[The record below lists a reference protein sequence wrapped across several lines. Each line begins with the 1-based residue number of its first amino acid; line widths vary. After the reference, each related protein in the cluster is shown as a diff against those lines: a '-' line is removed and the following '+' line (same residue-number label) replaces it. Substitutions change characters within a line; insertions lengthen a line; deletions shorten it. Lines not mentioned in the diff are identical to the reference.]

1 MSQTHSLPAA
11 APLDTADV
19 DPTPAAA
26 AAAQPDAAASEPSND
41 QRAVTWIVKDGG
53 NRRMAF
59 DRSRLQRT
67 LDRIHAE
74 FPQLDVADYERKAFA
89 FVEKKESLSADEMVD
104 YLIREAESRVDIA
117 TPEWEYFAA
126 RLYLHRLYKRASKNR
141 FYDAGEKYGSY
152 VGLQESLADR
162 GVYSIDIL
170 KNYSKD
176 ELAEAGRMID
186 PERDKLFA
194 YNGLYLLATRYL
206 ATDNSRKVYELPQ
219 ERWLTI
225 ALYLMQDEKPR
236 ERRMQLVGEAYW
248 ALSNLYMTVA
258 TPTLANAGKIGGQLS
273 SCFIDT
279 VDDSLQGIY
288 DSNTDVA
295 RVSKHGGGVGA
306 YLGYVRSSGSAIRGV
321 KNSSGG
327 VVPWIKQLNNTAVS
341 VDQLGQRKGAIAV
354 YLDIWHRDIEAFLD
368 LRLNNGDQRLRA
380 HDVFTA
386 VCVPDIFM
394 EAVERR
400 GEWYLFDPHEV
411 KEVKGWYLQDFFDEK
426 RGEGSF
432 RARYEEVVAD
442 ERIGRKVVKAID
454 MLKRIMVSQ
463 LETGNP
469 FMFYRDEVNR
479 MNPNKHQGMVYSSNL
494 CTEIL
499 QNMSPTRVIQEMISG
514 DQIVTTKQAG
524 DFVVCNLS
532 SVNLGRA
539 VTAQPDLLSPDVL
552 ERLIRVQVR
561 MLDNV
566 IDLND
571 LPVPQ
576 ATITNQK
583 YRAIGLGT
591 FGWHHLLAQKGIEW
605 NSRQA
610 EDYCDAL
617 YERINYLTI
626 QASLALAKEKGAYKV
641 FKGSDW
647 QNGEYFSKRGYD
659 SAEWQEL
666 AAQVSIN
673 GVRNAWMIAVAPNM
687 STAQIA
693 GSTASID
700 PIYSAFYYEEKK
712 DFRRPVVAPG
722 LTVDTYPYYEKGAYR
737 VDQFASVR
745 QNARRQ
751 RHVDQS
757 ISFNFYVPSTIR
769 ASTLLD
775 LHMTAWKEGLKTTY
789 YVRSNDIDISE
800 CEWCSS

>member
-1 MSQTHSLPAA
+1 MKWGLQMT
-11 APLDTADV
+11 TY
-19 DPTPAAA
+19 
-26 AAAQPDAAASEPSND
+26 
-41 QRAVTWIVKDGG
+41 IVKDGG
-53 NRRMAF
+53 NRKLPF
-59 DRSRLQRT
+59 DKSRLDGY
-67 LDRIHAE
+67 LEKIHEE
-74 FPQLDVADYERKAFA
+74 FPKLDLEDYKRKVFN
-89 FVEKKESLSADEMVD
+89 FVEKKEDYAADELVD
-104 YLIREAESRVDIA
+104 YLIREAEARTDIHI
-117 TPEWEYFAA
+117 PEWEHFAA
-126 RLYLHRLYKRASKNR
+126 RLYLNKLYKKASKNR
-141 FYDAGEKYGSY
+141 FYNDDDKYGSY
-152 VGLQESLADR
+152 VGLQESLGER
-162 GVYSIDIL
+162 GIYSGNIL
-170 KNYSKD
+170 KNYSKED
-176 ELAEAGRMID
+176 LIAAGKLID
-186 PERDKLFA
+186 PEKDKLFT

-206 ATDNSRKVYELPQ
+206 ATDSERNVYELPQ

-225 ALYLMQDEKPR
+225 ALYLMQNEPKEK
-236 ERRMQLVGEAYW
+236 RMKLVEEAYW

-258 TPTLANAGKIGGQLS
+258 TPTLANAGKVGGQLS

-306 YLGYVRSSGSAIRGV
+306 YLGYVRSTGAAIRGV
-321 KNSSGG
+321 KGASGG
-327 VVPWIKQLNNTAVS
+327 VIPWIKQLNNTAVS

-354 YLDIWHRDIEAFLD
+354 YLDVFHKDIESFLD

-386 VCVPDIFM
+386 VCIPDIFM

-411 KEVKGWYLQDFFDEK
+411 KAKKGWYLQDFYDESK
-426 RGEGSF
+426 GEGTF
-432 RARYEEVVAD
+432 REKYEELVAD
-442 ERIGRKVVKAID
+442 ETISKKIVKAID
-454 MLKRIMVSQ
+454 IMKRIMMIQ

-479 MNPNKHQGMVYSSNL
+479 MNPNKHEGMVYSSNL
-494 CTEIL
+494 CTEIM
-499 QNMSPTRVIQEMISG
+499 QNMSPTKMIQEIISG
-514 DQIVTTKQAG
+514 DQIVITKQAG

-539 VTAQPDLLSPDVL
+539 VVAEEGTL
-552 ERLIRVQVR
+552 ERLIEVEVR

-566 IDLND
+566 IDLNE

-583 YRAIGLGT
+583 YRSIGLGT
-591 FGWHHLLAQKGIEW
+591 FGWHHLLALKNIAWDSEE
-605 NSRQA
+605 A
-610 EDYCDAL
+610 EKYADEL
-617 YERINYLTI
+617 YEQINYLAI
-626 QASLALAKEKGAYKV
+626 RASNKLAQEKGAYKV

-647 QNGEYFSKRGYD
+647 NTGEYFARRNYNSP
-659 SAEWQEL
+659 EWQEL
-666 AAQVSIN
+666 AKEVAEK
-673 GVRNAWMIAVAPNM
+673 GLRNAYLVAVAPNM

-712 DFRRPVVAPG
+712 DYRRPVIAPD
-722 LTVDTYPYYEKGAYR
+722 LNLSTYPYYEKGAYK

-745 QNARRQ
+745 QNGRRQ

-757 ISFNFYVPSTIR
+757 LSFNFYVPSGIK
-769 ASTLLD
+769 ASKLLE
-775 LHMTAWKEGLKTTY
+775 LHMTAWNEGLKTTY
-789 YVRSNDIDISE
+789 YVRSNDIDVEE

>member
-1 MSQTHSLPAA
+1 MKWGLQMT
-11 APLDTADV
+11 TY
-19 DPTPAAA
+19 
-26 AAAQPDAAASEPSND
+26 
-41 QRAVTWIVKDGG
+41 IVKDGG
-53 NRRMAF
+53 NRKLPF
-59 DRSRLQRT
+59 DKSRLDGY
-67 LDRIHAE
+67 LEKIHEE
-74 FPQLDVADYERKAFA
+74 FPKLDLEDYKRKVFN
-89 FVEKKESLSADEMVD
+89 FVEKKEDYAADELVD
-104 YLIREAESRVDIA
+104 YLIREAEARTDIHI
-117 TPEWEYFAA
+117 PEWEHFAA
-126 RLYLHRLYKRASKNR
+126 RLYLNKLYKKASKNR
-141 FYDAGEKYGSY
+141 FYNDDDKYGSY
-152 VGLQESLADR
+152 VGLQESLGER
-162 GVYSIDIL
+162 GIYSGNIL
-170 KNYSKD
+170 KNYSKED
-176 ELAEAGRMID
+176 LIAAGKLID
-186 PERDKLFA
+186 PEKDKLFT

-206 ATDNSRKVYELPQ
+206 ATDSERNVYELPQ

-225 ALYLMQDEKPR
+225 ALYLMQNEPKEK
-236 ERRMQLVGEAYW
+236 RMKLVEEAYW

-258 TPTLANAGKIGGQLS
+258 TPTLANAGKVGGKLS

-306 YLGYVRSSGSAIRGV
+306 YLGYVRSTGAAIRGV
-321 KNSSGG
+321 KGASGG
-327 VVPWIKQLNNTAVS
+327 VIPWIKQLNNTAVS

-354 YLDIWHRDIEAFLD
+354 YLDVFHKDIESFLD

-386 VCVPDIFM
+386 VCIPDIFM

-411 KEVKGWYLQDFFDEK
+411 KAKKGWYLQDFYDESK
-426 RGEGSF
+426 GEGTF
-432 RARYEEVVAD
+432 REKYEELVAD
-442 ERIGRKVVKAID
+442 ETISKKIVKAID
-454 MLKRIMVSQ
+454 IMKRIMMSQ

-479 MNPNKHQGMVYSSNL
+479 MNPNKHEGMVYSSNL
-494 CTEIL
+494 CTEIM
-499 QNMSPTRVIQEMISG
+499 QNMSPTKMIQEIISG
-514 DQIVTTKQAG
+514 DQIVITKQAG

-539 VTAQPDLLSPDVL
+539 VVAEEGTL
-552 ERLIRVQVR
+552 ERLIEVEVR

-566 IDLND
+566 IDLNE

-583 YRAIGLGT
+583 YRSIGLGT
-591 FGWHHLLAQKGIEW
+591 FGWHHLLALKNIAWDSEE
-605 NSRQA
+605 A
-610 EDYCDAL
+610 EKYADEL
-617 YERINYLTI
+617 YEQTNYLAI
-626 QASLALAKEKGAYKV
+626 RASNKLAQEKGAYKV

-647 QNGEYFSKRGYD
+647 NTGEYFARRNYNSP
-659 SAEWQEL
+659 EWQEL
-666 AAQVSIN
+666 AKEVAEK
-673 GVRNAWMIAVAPNM
+673 GLRNAYLVAVAPNM

-712 DFRRPVVAPG
+712 DYRRPVIAPD
-722 LTVDTYPYYEKGAYR
+722 LNLSTYPYYEKGAYK

-745 QNARRQ
+745 QNGRRQ

-757 ISFNFYVPSTIR
+757 LSFNFYVPSGIK
-769 ASTLLD
+769 ASKLLE
-775 LHMTAWKEGLKTTY
+775 LHMTAWNEGLKTTY
-789 YVRSNDIDISE
+789 YVRSNDIDVEE

>member
-1 MSQTHSLPAA
+1 MKWGLQMT
-11 APLDTADV
+11 TY
-19 DPTPAAA
+19 
-26 AAAQPDAAASEPSND
+26 
-41 QRAVTWIVKDGG
+41 IVKDGG
-53 NRRMAF
+53 NRKLPF
-59 DRSRLQRT
+59 DKSRLDGY
-67 LDRIHAE
+67 LEKIHEE
-74 FPQLDVADYERKAFA
+74 FPKLDLEDYKRKVFN
-89 FVEKKESLSADEMVD
+89 FVEKKEDYAADELVD
-104 YLIREAESRVDIA
+104 YLIREAEARTDIHI
-117 TPEWEYFAA
+117 PEWEHFAA
-126 RLYLHRLYKRASKNR
+126 RLYLNKLYKKASKNR
-141 FYDAGEKYGSY
+141 FYNDDDKYGSY
-152 VGLQESLADR
+152 VGLQESLGER
-162 GVYSIDIL
+162 GIYSGNIL
-170 KNYSKD
+170 KNYSKED
-176 ELAEAGRMID
+176 LIAAGKLID
-186 PERDKLFA
+186 PEKDKLFT

-206 ATDNSRKVYELPQ
+206 ATDSERNVYELPQ

-225 ALYLMQDEKPR
+225 ALYLMQNEPKEK
-236 ERRMQLVGEAYW
+236 RMKLVEEAYW

-258 TPTLANAGKIGGQLS
+258 TPTLANAGKVGGQLS

-306 YLGYVRSSGSAIRGV
+306 YLGYVRSTGAAIRGV
-321 KNSSGG
+321 KGASGG
-327 VVPWIKQLNNTAVS
+327 VIPWIKQLNNTAVS

-354 YLDIWHRDIEAFLD
+354 YLDVFHKDIESFLD

-386 VCVPDIFM
+386 VCIPDIFM

-411 KEVKGWYLQDFFDEK
+411 KAKKGWYLQDFYDESK
-426 RGEGSF
+426 GEGTF
-432 RARYEEVVAD
+432 REKYEELVAD
-442 ERIGRKVVKAID
+442 ETISKKIVKAID
-454 MLKRIMVSQ
+454 IMKRIMMSQ

-479 MNPNKHQGMVYSSNL
+479 MNPNKHEGMVYSSNL
-494 CTEIL
+494 CTEIM
-499 QNMSPTRVIQEMISG
+499 QNMSPTKMIQEIISG
-514 DQIVTTKQAG
+514 DQIVITKQAG

-539 VTAQPDLLSPDVL
+539 VVAEEGTL
-552 ERLIRVQVR
+552 ERLIEVEVR

-566 IDLND
+566 IDLNE

-583 YRAIGLGT
+583 YRSIGLGT
-591 FGWHHLLAQKGIEW
+591 FGWHHLLALKNIAWDSEE
-605 NSRQA
+605 A
-610 EDYCDAL
+610 EKYADEL
-617 YERINYLTI
+617 YEQINYLAI
-626 QASLALAKEKGAYKV
+626 RASNKLAQEKGAYKV

-647 QNGEYFSKRGYD
+647 NTGEYFARRNYNSP
-659 SAEWQEL
+659 EWQEL
-666 AAQVSIN
+666 AKEVAEK
-673 GVRNAWMIAVAPNM
+673 GLRNAYLVAVAPNM

-700 PIYSAFYYEEKK
+700 PSYSAFYYEEKK
-712 DFRRPVVAPG
+712 DYRRPVIAPD
-722 LTVDTYPYYEKGAYR
+722 LNLSTYPYYEKGAYK

-745 QNARRQ
+745 QNGRRQ

-757 ISFNFYVPSTIR
+757 LSFNFYVPSGIK
-769 ASTLLD
+769 ASKLLE
-775 LHMTAWKEGLKTTY
+775 LHMTAWNEGLKTTY
-789 YVRSNDIDISE
+789 YVRSNDIDVEE

>member
-1 MSQTHSLPAA
+1 MKWGLQMT
-11 APLDTADV
+11 TY
-19 DPTPAAA
+19 
-26 AAAQPDAAASEPSND
+26 
-41 QRAVTWIVKDGG
+41 IVKDGG
-53 NRRMAF
+53 NRKLPF
-59 DRSRLQRT
+59 DKSRLDGY
-67 LDRIHAE
+67 LEKIHEE
-74 FPQLDVADYERKAFA
+74 FPKLDLEDYKRKVFN
-89 FVEKKESLSADEMVD
+89 FVEKKEDYAADELVD
-104 YLIREAESRVDIA
+104 YLIREAEARTDIHI
-117 TPEWEYFAA
+117 PEWEHFAA
-126 RLYLHRLYKRASKNR
+126 RLYLNKLYKKASKNR
-141 FYDAGEKYGSY
+141 FYNDDDKYGSY
-152 VGLQESLADR
+152 VGLQESLGER
-162 GVYSIDIL
+162 GIYSGNIL
-170 KNYSKD
+170 KNYSKED
-176 ELAEAGRMID
+176 LIAAGKLID
-186 PERDKLFA
+186 PEKDKLFT

-206 ATDNSRKVYELPQ
+206 ATDSERNVYELPQ

-225 ALYLMQDEKPR
+225 ALYLMQNEPKEK
-236 ERRMQLVGEAYW
+236 RMKLVEEAYW

-258 TPTLANAGKIGGQLS
+258 TPTLANAGKVGGQLS

-306 YLGYVRSSGSAIRGV
+306 YLGYVRSTGAAIRGV
-321 KNSSGG
+321 KGASGG
-327 VVPWIKQLNNTAVS
+327 VIPWIKQLNNTAVS

-354 YLDIWHRDIEAFLD
+354 YLDVFHKDIESFLD
-368 LRLNNGDQRLRA
+368 LRLNNGDQRIRA

-386 VCVPDIFM
+386 VCIPDIFM

-411 KEVKGWYLQDFFDEK
+411 KAKKGWYLQDFYDESK
-426 RGEGSF
+426 GEGTF
-432 RARYEEVVAD
+432 REKYEELVAD
-442 ERIGRKVVKAID
+442 ETISKKIVKAID
-454 MLKRIMVSQ
+454 IMKRIMMSQ

-479 MNPNKHQGMVYSSNL
+479 MNPNKHEGMVYSSNL
-494 CTEIL
+494 CTEIM
-499 QNMSPTRVIQEMISG
+499 QNMSPTKMIQEIISG
-514 DQIVTTKQAG
+514 DQIVITKQAG

-539 VTAQPDLLSPDVL
+539 VVAEEGTL
-552 ERLIRVQVR
+552 ERLIEVEVR

-566 IDLND
+566 IDLNE

-583 YRAIGLGT
+583 YRSIGLGT
-591 FGWHHLLAQKGIEW
+591 FGWHHLLALKNIAWDSEE
-605 NSRQA
+605 A
-610 EDYCDAL
+610 EKYADEL
-617 YERINYLTI
+617 YEQINYLAI
-626 QASLALAKEKGAYKV
+626 RASNKLAQEKGAYKV

-647 QNGEYFSKRGYD
+647 NTGEYFARRNYNSP
-659 SAEWQEL
+659 EWQEL
-666 AAQVSIN
+666 AKEVAEK
-673 GVRNAWMIAVAPNM
+673 GLRNAYLVAVAPNM

-712 DFRRPVVAPG
+712 DYRRPVIAPD
-722 LTVDTYPYYEKGAYR
+722 LNLSTYPYYEKGAYK

-745 QNARRQ
+745 QNGRRQ

-757 ISFNFYVPSTIR
+757 LSFNFYVPSGIK
-769 ASTLLD
+769 ASKLLE
-775 LHMTAWKEGLKTTY
+775 LHMTAWNEGLKTTY
-789 YVRSNDIDISE
+789 YVRSNDIDVEE

>member
-1 MSQTHSLPAA
+1 
-11 APLDTADV
+11 V
-19 DPTPAAA
+19 F
-26 AAAQPDAAASEPSND
+26 N
-41 QRAVTWIVKDGG
+41 
-53 NRRMAF
+53 
-59 DRSRLQRT
+59 
-67 LDRIHAE
+67 
-74 FPQLDVADYERKAFA
+74 
-89 FVEKKESLSADEMVD
+89 FVEKKEDYAADELVD
-104 YLIREAESRVDIA
+104 YLIREAEARTDIHI
-117 TPEWEYFAA
+117 PEWEHFAA
-126 RLYLHRLYKRASKNR
+126 RLYLNKLYKKASKNR
-141 FYDAGEKYGSY
+141 FYNDDDKYGSY
-152 VGLQESLADR
+152 VGLQESLGER
-162 GVYSIDIL
+162 GIYSGNIL
-170 KNYSKD
+170 KNYSKED
-176 ELAEAGRMID
+176 LIAAGKLID
-186 PERDKLFA
+186 PEKDKLFT

-206 ATDNSRKVYELPQ
+206 ATDSERNVYELPQ

-225 ALYLMQDEKPR
+225 ALYLMQNEPKEK
-236 ERRMQLVGEAYW
+236 RMKLVEEAYW

-258 TPTLANAGKIGGQLS
+258 TPTLANAGKVGGQLS

-306 YLGYVRSSGSAIRGV
+306 YLGYVRSTGAAIRGV
-321 KNSSGG
+321 KGASGG
-327 VVPWIKQLNNTAVS
+327 VIPWIKQLNNTAVS

-354 YLDIWHRDIEAFLD
+354 YLDVFHKDIESFLD

-386 VCVPDIFM
+386 VCIPDIFM

-411 KEVKGWYLQDFFDEK
+411 KAKKGWYLQDFYDESK
-426 RGEGSF
+426 GEGTF
-432 RARYEEVVAD
+432 REKYEELVAD
-442 ERIGRKVVKAID
+442 ETISKKIVKAID
-454 MLKRIMVSQ
+454 IMKRIMMSQ

-479 MNPNKHQGMVYSSNL
+479 MNPNKHEGMVYSSNL
-494 CTEIL
+494 CTEIM
-499 QNMSPTRVIQEMISG
+499 QNMSPTKMIQEIISG
-514 DQIVTTKQAG
+514 DQIVITKQAG

-539 VTAQPDLLSPDVL
+539 VVAEEGTL
-552 ERLIRVQVR
+552 ERLIEVEVR

-566 IDLND
+566 IDLNE

-583 YRAIGLGT
+583 YRSIGLGT
-591 FGWHHLLAQKGIEW
+591 FGWHHLLALKNIAWDSEE
-605 NSRQA
+605 A
-610 EDYCDAL
+610 EKYADEL
-617 YERINYLTI
+617 YEQINYLAI
-626 QASLALAKEKGAYKV
+626 RASNKLAQEKGAYKV

-647 QNGEYFSKRGYD
+647 NTGEYFARRNYNSP
-659 SAEWQEL
+659 EWQEL
-666 AAQVSIN
+666 AKEVAEK
-673 GVRNAWMIAVAPNM
+673 GLRNAYLVAVAPNM

-712 DFRRPVVAPG
+712 DYRRPVIAPD
-722 LTVDTYPYYEKGAYR
+722 LNLSTYPYYEKGAYK

-745 QNARRQ
+745 QNGRRQ

-757 ISFNFYVPSTIR
+757 LSFNFYVPSGIK
-769 ASTLLD
+769 ASKLLE
-775 LHMTAWKEGLKTTY
+775 LHMTAWNEGLKTTY
-789 YVRSNDIDISE
+789 YVRSNDIDVEE

>member
-1 MSQTHSLPAA
+1 MKWGLQMT
-11 APLDTADV
+11 TY
-19 DPTPAAA
+19 
-26 AAAQPDAAASEPSND
+26 
-41 QRAVTWIVKDGG
+41 IVKDGG
-53 NRRMAF
+53 NRKLPF
-59 DRSRLQRT
+59 DKSRLDGY
-67 LDRIHAE
+67 LEKIHEE
-74 FPQLDVADYERKAFA
+74 FPKLDLEDYKRKVFN
-89 FVEKKESLSADEMVD
+89 FVEKKEDYEADELVD
-104 YLIREAESRVDIA
+104 YLIREAEARTDIHI
-117 TPEWEYFAA
+117 PEWEHFAA
-126 RLYLHRLYKRASKNR
+126 RLYLNKLYKKASKNR
-141 FYDAGEKYGSY
+141 FYNDDDKYGSY
-152 VGLQESLADR
+152 VGLQESLGER
-162 GVYSIDIL
+162 GIYSGNIL
-170 KNYSKD
+170 KNYSKED
-176 ELAEAGRMID
+176 LIAAGKLID
-186 PERDKLFA
+186 PEKDKLFT

-206 ATDNSRKVYELPQ
+206 ATDSERNVYELPQ

-225 ALYLMQDEKPR
+225 ALYLMQNEPKEK
-236 ERRMQLVGEAYW
+236 RMKLVEEAYW

-258 TPTLANAGKIGGQLS
+258 TPTLANAGKVGGQLS

-306 YLGYVRSSGSAIRGV
+306 YLGYVRSTGAAIRGV
-321 KNSSGG
+321 KGASGG
-327 VVPWIKQLNNTAVS
+327 VIPWIKQLNNTAVS

-354 YLDIWHRDIEAFLD
+354 YLDVFHKDIESFLD

-386 VCVPDIFM
+386 VCIPDIFM

-411 KEVKGWYLQDFFDEK
+411 KAKKGWYLQDFYDESK
-426 RGEGSF
+426 GEGTF
-432 RARYEEVVAD
+432 REKYEELVAD
-442 ERIGRKVVKAID
+442 ETISKKIVKAID
-454 MLKRIMVSQ
+454 IMKRIMMSQ

-479 MNPNKHQGMVYSSNL
+479 MNPNKHEGMVYSSNL
-494 CTEIL
+494 CTEIM
-499 QNMSPTRVIQEMISG
+499 QNMSPTKMIQEIISG
-514 DQIVTTKQAG
+514 DQIVITKQAG

-539 VTAQPDLLSPDVL
+539 VVAEEGTL
-552 ERLIRVQVR
+552 ERLIEVEVR

-566 IDLND
+566 IDLNE

-583 YRAIGLGT
+583 YRSIGLGT
-591 FGWHHLLAQKGIEW
+591 FGWHHLLALKNIAWDSEE
-605 NSRQA
+605 A
-610 EDYCDAL
+610 EKYADEL
-617 YERINYLTI
+617 YEQINYLAI
-626 QASLALAKEKGAYKV
+626 RASNKLAQEKGAYKV

-647 QNGEYFSKRGYD
+647 NTGEYFARRNYNSP
-659 SAEWQEL
+659 EWQEL
-666 AAQVSIN
+666 AKEVAEK
-673 GVRNAWMIAVAPNM
+673 GLRNAYLVAVAPNM

-712 DFRRPVVAPG
+712 DYRRPVIAPD
-722 LTVDTYPYYEKGAYR
+722 LNLSTYPYYEKGAYK

-745 QNARRQ
+745 QNGRRQ

-757 ISFNFYVPSTIR
+757 LSFNFYVPSGIK
-769 ASTLLD
+769 ASKLLE
-775 LHMTAWKEGLKTTY
+775 LHMTAWNEGLKTTY
-789 YVRSNDIDISE
+789 YVRSNDIDVEE

>member
-1 MSQTHSLPAA
+1 MKWGLQMT
-11 APLDTADV
+11 TY
-19 DPTPAAA
+19 
-26 AAAQPDAAASEPSND
+26 
-41 QRAVTWIVKDGG
+41 IVKDGG
-53 NRRMAF
+53 NRKLPF
-59 DRSRLQRT
+59 DKSRLDGY
-67 LDRIHAE
+67 LEKIHEE
-74 FPQLDVADYERKAFA
+74 FPKLDLEDYKRKVFN
-89 FVEKKESLSADEMVD
+89 FVEKKDDYPADELVD
-104 YLIREAESRVDIA
+104 YLIREAEARTDIHIA
-117 TPEWEYFAA
+117 EWEHFAA
-126 RLYLHRLYKRASKNR
+126 RLYLNKLYKKASKNR
-141 FYDAGEKYGSY
+141 FYNDDDKYGSY
-152 VGLQESLADR
+152 VGLQESLGER
-162 GVYSIDIL
+162 GIYSGNIL
-170 KNYSKD
+170 KNYSKED
-176 ELAEAGRMID
+176 LIVAGKLID
-186 PERDKLFA
+186 PEKDKLFT

-206 ATDNSRKVYELPQ
+206 ATDSERNVYELPQ

-225 ALYLMQDEKPR
+225 ALYLMQNEPKEK
-236 ERRMQLVGEAYW
+236 RMKLVEEAYW

-258 TPTLANAGKIGGQLS
+258 TPTLANAGKVGGQLS

-306 YLGYVRSSGSAIRGV
+306 YLGYVRSTGAAIRGV
-321 KNSSGG
+321 KGASGG
-327 VVPWIKQLNNTAVS
+327 VIPWIKQLNNTAVS

-354 YLDIWHRDIEAFLD
+354 YLDVFHKDIESFLD

-386 VCVPDIFM
+386 VCIPDIFM

-411 KEVKGWYLQDFFDEK
+411 KAKKGWYLQDFYDESK
-426 RGEGSF
+426 GIGTF
-432 RARYEEVVAD
+432 REKYEELVAD
-442 ERIGRKVVKAID
+442 ETISKKIVKAID
-454 MLKRIMVSQ
+454 IMKRIMMSQ

-479 MNPNKHQGMVYSSNL
+479 MNPNKHEGMVYSSNL
-494 CTEIL
+494 CTEIM
-499 QNMSPTRVIQEMISG
+499 QNMSPTKMIQEIISG
-514 DQIVTTKQAG
+514 DQIVITKQAG

-539 VTAQPDLLSPDVL
+539 VLAEEEGTL
-552 ERLIRVQVR
+552 ERLIEVEVR

-566 IDLND
+566 IDLNE

-583 YRAIGLGT
+583 YRSIGLGT
-591 FGWHHLLAQKGIEW
+591 FGWHHLLALKNIAWDSEE
-605 NSRQA
+605 A
-610 EDYCDAL
+610 EKYADEL
-617 YERINYLTI
+617 YEQINYLAI
-626 QASLALAKEKGAYKV
+626 RASNKLAQEKGAYKV

-647 QNGEYFSKRGYD
+647 NTGEYFARRNYNSP
-659 SAEWQEL
+659 EWQEL
-666 AAQVSIN
+666 AKEVAEK
-673 GVRNAWMIAVAPNM
+673 GLRNAYLVAVAPNM

-712 DFRRPVVAPG
+712 DYRRPVIAPD
-722 LTVDTYPYYEKGAYR
+722 LNLSTYPYYEKGAYK

-745 QNARRQ
+745 QNGRRQ

-757 ISFNFYVPSTIR
+757 LSFNFYVPSGIK
-769 ASTLLD
+769 ASKLLE
-775 LHMTAWKEGLKTTY
+775 LHMTAWNEGLKTTY
-789 YVRSNDIDISE
+789 YVRSNDIDVEE

>member
-1 MSQTHSLPAA
+1 MKWGLQMT
-11 APLDTADV
+11 TY
-19 DPTPAAA
+19 
-26 AAAQPDAAASEPSND
+26 
-41 QRAVTWIVKDGG
+41 IVKDGG
-53 NRRMAF
+53 NRKLPF
-59 DRSRLQRT
+59 DKSRLDGY
-67 LDRIHAE
+67 LEKIHEE
-74 FPQLDVADYERKAFA
+74 FPKLDLEDYKRKVFN
-89 FVEKKESLSADEMVD
+89 FVEKKEDYAADELVD
-104 YLIREAESRVDIA
+104 YLIREAEARTDIHI
-117 TPEWEYFAA
+117 PEWEHFAA
-126 RLYLHRLYKRASKNR
+126 RLYLNKLYKKASKNR
-141 FYDAGEKYGSY
+141 FYNDDDKYGSY
-152 VGLQESLADR
+152 VGLQESLGER
-162 GVYSIDIL
+162 GIYSGNIL
-170 KNYSKD
+170 KNYSKED
-176 ELAEAGRMID
+176 LIAAGKLID
-186 PERDKLFA
+186 PEKDKLFT

-206 ATDNSRKVYELPQ
+206 ATDSERNVYELPQ

-225 ALYLMQDEKPR
+225 ALYLMQNEPKEK
-236 ERRMQLVGEAYW
+236 RMKLVEEAYW

-258 TPTLANAGKIGGQLS
+258 TPTLANAGKVGGQLS

-306 YLGYVRSSGSAIRGV
+306 YLGYVRSTGAAIRGV
-321 KNSSGG
+321 KGASGG
-327 VVPWIKQLNNTAVS
+327 VIPWIKQLNNTAVS

-354 YLDIWHRDIEAFLD
+354 YLDVFHKDIESFLD

-386 VCVPDIFM
+386 VCIPDIFM

-411 KEVKGWYLQDFFDEK
+411 KAKKGWYLQDFYDESK
-426 RGEGSF
+426 GEGTF
-432 RARYEEVVAD
+432 REKYEELVAD
-442 ERIGRKVVKAID
+442 ETISKKIVKAID
-454 MLKRIMVSQ
+454 IMKRIMMSQ

-479 MNPNKHQGMVYSSNL
+479 MNPNKHEGMVYSSNL
-494 CTEIL
+494 CTEIM
-499 QNMSPTRVIQEMISG
+499 QNMSPTKMIQEIISG
-514 DQIVTTKQAG
+514 DQIVITKQAG

-539 VTAQPDLLSPDVL
+539 VVAEEGTL
-552 ERLIRVQVR
+552 ERLIEVEVR

-566 IDLND
+566 IDLNE

-583 YRAIGLGT
+583 YRSIGLGT
-591 FGWHHLLAQKGIEW
+591 FGWHHLLALKNIVWDSEE
-605 NSRQA
+605 A
-610 EDYCDAL
+610 EKYADEL
-617 YERINYLTI
+617 YEQINYLAI
-626 QASLALAKEKGAYKV
+626 RASNKLAQEKGAYKV

-647 QNGEYFSKRGYD
+647 NTGEYFARRNYNSP
-659 SAEWQEL
+659 EWQEL
-666 AAQVSIN
+666 AKEVAEK
-673 GVRNAWMIAVAPNM
+673 GLRNAYLVAVAPNM

-712 DFRRPVVAPG
+712 DYRRPVIAPD
-722 LTVDTYPYYEKGAYR
+722 LNLSTYPYYEKGAYK

-745 QNARRQ
+745 QNGRRQ

-757 ISFNFYVPSTIR
+757 LSFNFYVPSGIK
-769 ASTLLD
+769 ASKLLE
-775 LHMTAWKEGLKTTY
+775 LHMTAWNEGLKTTY
-789 YVRSNDIDISE
+789 YVRSNDIDVEE

>member
-1 MSQTHSLPAA
+1 MKWGLQMT
-11 APLDTADV
+11 TY
-19 DPTPAAA
+19 
-26 AAAQPDAAASEPSND
+26 
-41 QRAVTWIVKDGG
+41 IVKDGG
-53 NRRMAF
+53 NRKLPF
-59 DRSRLQRT
+59 DKSRLDGY
-67 LDRIHAE
+67 LEKIHEE
-74 FPQLDVADYERKAFA
+74 FPKLDLEDYKRKVFN
-89 FVEKKESLSADEMVD
+89 FVEKKEDYAADELVD
-104 YLIREAESRVDIA
+104 YLIREAEARTDIHI
-117 TPEWEYFAA
+117 PEWEHFAA
-126 RLYLHRLYKRASKNR
+126 RLYLNKLYKKASKNR
-141 FYDAGEKYGSY
+141 FYNDDDKYGSY
-152 VGLQESLADR
+152 VGLQESLGER
-162 GVYSIDIL
+162 GIYSGNIL
-170 KNYSKD
+170 KNYSKED
-176 ELAEAGRMID
+176 LIAAGKLID
-186 PERDKLFA
+186 PEKDKLFT

-206 ATDNSRKVYELPQ
+206 ATDSERNVYELPQ

-225 ALYLMQDEKPR
+225 ALYLMQNEPKEK
-236 ERRMQLVGEAYW
+236 RMKLVEEAYW

-258 TPTLANAGKIGGQLS
+258 TPTLANAGKVGGQLS

-306 YLGYVRSSGSAIRGV
+306 YLGYVRSTGAAIRGV
-321 KNSSGG
+321 KGASGG
-327 VVPWIKQLNNTAVS
+327 VIPWIKQLNNTAVS

-354 YLDIWHRDIEAFLD
+354 YLDVFHKDIESFLD

-386 VCVPDIFM
+386 VCIPDIFM

-411 KEVKGWYLQDFFDEK
+411 KAKKGWYLQDFYDESK
-426 RGEGSF
+426 GEGTF
-432 RARYEEVVAD
+432 REKYEELVAD
-442 ERIGRKVVKAID
+442 ETISKKIVKAID
-454 MLKRIMVSQ
+454 IMKRIMMSQ

-479 MNPNKHQGMVYSSNL
+479 MNPNKHEGMVYSSNL
-494 CTEIL
+494 CTEIM
-499 QNMSPTRVIQEMISG
+499 QNMSPTKMIQEIISG
-514 DQIVTTKQAG
+514 DQIVITKQAG

-539 VTAQPDLLSPDVL
+539 VVAEEGTL
-552 ERLIRVQVR
+552 ERLIEVEVR

-566 IDLND
+566 IDLNE

-583 YRAIGLGT
+583 YRSIGLGT
-591 FGWHHLLAQKGIEW
+591 FGWHHLLALENIAWDSEE
-605 NSRQA
+605 A
-610 EDYCDAL
+610 EKYADEL
-617 YERINYLTI
+617 YEQINYLAI
-626 QASLALAKEKGAYKV
+626 RASNKLAQEKGAYKV

-647 QNGEYFSKRGYD
+647 NTGEYFARRNYNSP
-659 SAEWQEL
+659 EWQEL
-666 AAQVSIN
+666 AKEVAEK
-673 GVRNAWMIAVAPNM
+673 GLRNAYLVAVAPNM

-712 DFRRPVVAPG
+712 DYRRPVIAPD
-722 LTVDTYPYYEKGAYR
+722 LNLSTYPYYEKGAYK

-745 QNARRQ
+745 QNGRRQ

-757 ISFNFYVPSTIR
+757 LSFNFYVPSGIK
-769 ASTLLD
+769 ASKLLE
-775 LHMTAWKEGLKTTY
+775 LHMTAWNEGLKTTY
-789 YVRSNDIDISE
+789 YVRSNDIDVEE

>member
-1 MSQTHSLPAA
+1 MNIDDTVASTLTP
-11 APLDTADV
+11 PTDTAF
-19 DPTPAAA
+19 
-26 AAAQPDAAASEPSND
+26 DAATDNE
-41 QRAVTWIVKDGG
+41 TLWITKEGG
-53 NRRMAF
+53 NRRMPF
-59 DRSRLQRT
+59 DQGRLERT
-67 LDRIHAE
+67 VHSVHAE
-74 FPQLDVADYERKAFA
+74 FPQLDVGDYLRSVLGQIARRQQ
-89 FVEKKESLSADEMVD
+89 LSADEMVD
-104 YLIREAESRVDIA
+104 LLIREAESRIDLTA
-117 TPEWEYFAA
+117 PDWEHFAA
-126 RLYLHRLYKRASKNR
+126 RLYLRRLYKRASKNR
-141 FYDAGEKYGSY
+141 FYDATLKYGSY

-162 GVYSIDIL
+162 NVYSIDIL
-170 KNYSKD
+170 KAYSKD
-176 ELAEAGRMID
+176 ELEEAGQMIE
-186 PERDKLFA
+186 PERDTLFA

-206 ATDNSRKVYELPQ
+206 ATDHSRAVYELPQ

-225 ALYLMQDEKPR
+225 ALYLMQHEHEHGER
-236 ERRMQLVGEAYW
+236 SRRRRMLLVREAYW

-258 TPTLANAGKIGGQLS
+258 TPTLANAGKVGGQLS

-306 YLGYVRSSGSAIRGV
+306 YLGYVRSAGSSIRGV
-321 KNSSGG
+321 ANSSGG

-354 YLDIWHRDIEAFLD
+354 YLDVWHRDIEAFLD

-380 HDVFTA
+380 HDVFTS
-386 VCVPDIFM
+386 VCLPDLFM

-400 GEWYLFDPHEV
+400 GDWYLFDPYEV
-411 KEVKGWYLQDFFDEK
+411 KRIKGWYLQDFHDEQ
-426 RGEGSF
+426 RGQGSF
-432 RARYEEVVAD
+432 REKYEEVVAD
-442 ERIGRKVVKAID
+442 ERISRRTIKAID
-454 MLKRIMVSQ
+454 LFKRIMVSQ

-479 MNPNKHQGMVYSSNL
+479 MNPNKHAGSIYSSNL

-499 QNMSPTRVIQEMISG
+499 QNMSPTRMIQEMISG

-532 SVNLGRA
+532 SINLGRA
-539 VTAQPDLLSPDVL
+539 VTAAPDLLTTDVL
-552 ERLIRVQVR
+552 ERLVPIQVR

-566 IDLND
+566 IDLNQ

-576 ATITNQK
+576 ATITNRK

-591 FGWHHLLAQKGIEW
+591 FGWHHLLALQQIEW
-605 NSRQA
+605 NSTQA
-610 EDYCDAL
+610 EDYADSL

-626 QASLALAKEKGAYKV
+626 QASMTLAKEKGRYSAFV
-641 FKGSDW
+641 GSDW
-647 QNGEYFSKRGYD
+647 QNGEYFRARGYD
-659 SAEWQEL
+659 SPAWREL
-666 AAQVSIN
+666 AAQVGVN
-673 GVRNAWMIAVAPNM
+673 GLRNGWLMAVAPNM

-700 PIYSAFYYEEKK
+700 PVYGAFYYEEKK
-712 DFRRPVVAPG
+712 DFRRPVAAPG
-722 LTVDTYPYYEKGAYR
+722 LSLDTYPYYEKGAYR
-737 VDQFASVR
+737 VDQFASIR

-757 ISFNFYVPSTIR
+757 ISFNLYVPSTIR
-769 ASTLLD
+769 ASTLLA
-775 LHMTAWKEGLKTTY
+775 LHMSAWREGLKTTY
-789 YVRSNDIDISE
+789 YVRSNDIDIAE
-800 CEWCSS
+800 CEWCGS

>member
-1 MSQTHSLPAA
+1 MKWGLQMT
-11 APLDTADV
+11 TY
-19 DPTPAAA
+19 
-26 AAAQPDAAASEPSND
+26 
-41 QRAVTWIVKDGG
+41 IVKDGG
-53 NRRMAF
+53 NRKLPF
-59 DRSRLQRT
+59 DKSRLDGY
-67 LDRIHAE
+67 LEKIHEE
-74 FPQLDVADYERKAFA
+74 FPKLDLEDYKRKVFN
-89 FVEKKESLSADEMVD
+89 FVEKKEGYAADELVD
-104 YLIREAESRVDIA
+104 YLIREAEARTDIHI
-117 TPEWEYFAA
+117 PEWEHFAA
-126 RLYLHRLYKRASKNR
+126 RLYLNKLYKKASKNR
-141 FYDAGEKYGSY
+141 FYNDDDKYGSY
-152 VGLQESLADR
+152 VGLQESLGER
-162 GVYSIDIL
+162 GIYSGNIL
-170 KNYSKD
+170 KNYSKED
-176 ELAEAGRMID
+176 LIAAGKLID
-186 PERDKLFA
+186 PEKDKLFT

-206 ATDNSRKVYELPQ
+206 ATDSERNVYELPQ

-225 ALYLMQDEKPR
+225 ALYLMQNEPKEK
-236 ERRMQLVGEAYW
+236 RMKLVEEAYW

-258 TPTLANAGKIGGQLS
+258 TPTLANAGKVGGQLS

-306 YLGYVRSSGSAIRGV
+306 YLGYVRSTGAAIRGV
-321 KNSSGG
+321 KGASGG
-327 VVPWIKQLNNTAVS
+327 VIPWIKQLNNTAVS

-354 YLDIWHRDIEAFLD
+354 YLDVFHKDIESFLD

-386 VCVPDIFM
+386 VCIPDIFM

-411 KEVKGWYLQDFFDEK
+411 KAKKGWYLQDFYDESK
-426 RGEGSF
+426 GEGTF
-432 RARYEEVVAD
+432 REKYEELVAD
-442 ERIGRKVVKAID
+442 ETISKKIVKAID
-454 MLKRIMVSQ
+454 IMKRIMMSQ

-479 MNPNKHQGMVYSSNL
+479 MNPNKHEGMVYSSNL
-494 CTEIL
+494 CTEIM
-499 QNMSPTRVIQEMISG
+499 QNMSPTKMIQEIISG
-514 DQIVTTKQAG
+514 DQIVITKQAG

-539 VTAQPDLLSPDVL
+539 VVAEEGTL
-552 ERLIRVQVR
+552 ERLIEVEVR

-566 IDLND
+566 IDLNE

-583 YRAIGLGT
+583 YRSIGLGT
-591 FGWHHLLAQKGIEW
+591 FGWHHLLALKNIAWDSEE
-605 NSRQA
+605 A
-610 EDYCDAL
+610 EKYADEL
-617 YERINYLTI
+617 YEQINYLAI
-626 QASLALAKEKGAYKV
+626 RASNKLAQEKGAYKV

-647 QNGEYFSKRGYD
+647 NTGEYFARRNYNSP
-659 SAEWQEL
+659 EWQEL
-666 AAQVSIN
+666 AKEVAEK
-673 GVRNAWMIAVAPNM
+673 GLRNAYLVAVAPNM

-712 DFRRPVVAPG
+712 DYRRPVIAPD
-722 LTVDTYPYYEKGAYR
+722 LNLSTYPYYEKGAYK

-745 QNARRQ
+745 QNGRRQ

-757 ISFNFYVPSTIR
+757 LSFNFYVPSGIK
-769 ASTLLD
+769 ASKLLE
-775 LHMTAWKEGLKTTY
+775 LHMTAWNEGLKTTY
-789 YVRSNDIDISE
+789 YVRSNDIDVEE

>member
-1 MSQTHSLPAA
+1 
-11 APLDTADV
+11 
-19 DPTPAAA
+19 
-26 AAAQPDAAASEPSND
+26 
-41 QRAVTWIVKDGG
+41 
-53 NRRMAF
+53 
-59 DRSRLQRT
+59 
-67 LDRIHAE
+67 
-74 FPQLDVADYERKAFA
+74 
-89 FVEKKESLSADEMVD
+89 
-104 YLIREAESRVDIA
+104 
-117 TPEWEYFAA
+117 
-126 RLYLHRLYKRASKNR
+126 
-141 FYDAGEKYGSY
+141 
-152 VGLQESLADR
+152 LQESLGER
-162 GVYSIDIL
+162 GIYSGNIL
-170 KNYSKD
+170 KNYSKED
-176 ELAEAGRMID
+176 LIAAGKLID
-186 PERDKLFA
+186 PEKDKLFT

-206 ATDNSRKVYELPQ
+206 ATDSERNVYELPQ

-225 ALYLMQDEKPR
+225 ALYLMQNEPKEK
-236 ERRMQLVGEAYW
+236 RMKLVEEAYW

-258 TPTLANAGKIGGQLS
+258 TPTLANAGKVGGQLS

-306 YLGYVRSSGSAIRGV
+306 YLGYVRSTGAAIRGV
-321 KNSSGG
+321 KGASGG
-327 VVPWIKQLNNTAVS
+327 VIPWIKQLNNTAVS

-354 YLDIWHRDIEAFLD
+354 YLDVFHKDIESFLD

-386 VCVPDIFM
+386 VCIPDIFM

-411 KEVKGWYLQDFFDEK
+411 KAKKGWYLQDFYDESK
-426 RGEGSF
+426 GEGTF
-432 RARYEEVVAD
+432 REKYEELVAD
-442 ERIGRKVVKAID
+442 ETISKKIVKAID
-454 MLKRIMVSQ
+454 IMKRIMMSQ

-479 MNPNKHQGMVYSSNL
+479 MNPNKHEGMVYSSNL
-494 CTEIL
+494 CTEIM
-499 QNMSPTRVIQEMISG
+499 QNMSPTKMIQEIISG
-514 DQIVTTKQAG
+514 DQIVITKQAG

-539 VTAQPDLLSPDVL
+539 VVAEEGTL
-552 ERLIRVQVR
+552 ERLIEVEVR

-566 IDLND
+566 IDLNE

-583 YRAIGLGT
+583 YRSIGLGT
-591 FGWHHLLAQKGIEW
+591 FGWHHLLALKNIAWDSEE
-605 NSRQA
+605 A
-610 EDYCDAL
+610 EKYADEL
-617 YERINYLTI
+617 YEQINYLAI
-626 QASLALAKEKGAYKV
+626 RASNKLAQEKGAYKV

-647 QNGEYFSKRGYD
+647 NTGEYFARRNYNSP
-659 SAEWQEL
+659 EWQEL
-666 AAQVSIN
+666 AKEVAEK
-673 GVRNAWMIAVAPNM
+673 GLRNAYLVAVAPNM

-712 DFRRPVVAPG
+712 DYRRPVIAPD
-722 LTVDTYPYYEKGAYR
+722 LNLSTYPYYEKGAYK

-745 QNARRQ
+745 QNGRRQ

-757 ISFNFYVPSTIR
+757 LSFNFYVPSGIK
-769 ASTLLD
+769 ASKLLE
-775 LHMTAWKEGLKTTY
+775 LHMTAWNEGLKTTY
-789 YVRSNDIDISE
+789 YVRSNDIDVEE

>member
-1 MSQTHSLPAA
+1 MKWGLQMT
-11 APLDTADV
+11 TY
-19 DPTPAAA
+19 
-26 AAAQPDAAASEPSND
+26 
-41 QRAVTWIVKDGG
+41 IVKDGG
-53 NRRMAF
+53 NRKLPF
-59 DRSRLQRT
+59 DKSRLDGY
-67 LDRIHAE
+67 LEKIHEE
-74 FPQLDVADYERKAFA
+74 FPKLDLEDYKRKVFN
-89 FVEKKESLSADEMVD
+89 FVEKKKDYAADELVD
-104 YLIREAESRVDIA
+104 YLIREAEARTDIHI
-117 TPEWEYFAA
+117 PEWEHFAA
-126 RLYLHRLYKRASKNR
+126 RLYLNKLYKKASKNR
-141 FYDAGEKYGSY
+141 FYNDDDKYGSY
-152 VGLQESLADR
+152 VGLQESLGER
-162 GVYSIDIL
+162 GIYSGNIL
-170 KNYSKD
+170 KNYSKED
-176 ELAEAGRMID
+176 LIAAGKLID
-186 PERDKLFA
+186 PEKDKLFT

-206 ATDNSRKVYELPQ
+206 ATDSERNVYELPQ

-225 ALYLMQDEKPR
+225 ALYLMQNEPKEK
-236 ERRMQLVGEAYW
+236 RMKLVEEAYW

-258 TPTLANAGKIGGQLS
+258 TPTLANAGKVGGQLS

-306 YLGYVRSSGSAIRGV
+306 YLGYVRSTGAAIRGV
-321 KNSSGG
+321 KGASGG
-327 VVPWIKQLNNTAVS
+327 VIPWIKQLNNTAVS

-354 YLDIWHRDIEAFLD
+354 YLDVFHKDIESFLD

-386 VCVPDIFM
+386 VCIPDIFM

-411 KEVKGWYLQDFFDEK
+411 KAKKGWYLQDFYDESK
-426 RGEGSF
+426 GEGTF
-432 RARYEEVVAD
+432 REKYEELVAD
-442 ERIGRKVVKAID
+442 ETISKKIVKAID
-454 MLKRIMVSQ
+454 IMKRIMMSQ

-479 MNPNKHQGMVYSSNL
+479 MNPNKHEGMVYSSNL
-494 CTEIL
+494 CTEIM
-499 QNMSPTRVIQEMISG
+499 QNMSPTKMIQEIISG
-514 DQIVTTKQAG
+514 DQIVITKQAG

-539 VTAQPDLLSPDVL
+539 VVAEEGTL
-552 ERLIRVQVR
+552 ERLIEVEVR

-566 IDLND
+566 IDLNE

-583 YRAIGLGT
+583 YRSIGLGT
-591 FGWHHLLAQKGIEW
+591 FGWHHLLALKNIAWDSEE
-605 NSRQA
+605 A
-610 EDYCDAL
+610 EKYADEL
-617 YERINYLTI
+617 YEQINYLAI
-626 QASLALAKEKGAYKV
+626 RASNKLAQEKGAYKV

-647 QNGEYFSKRGYD
+647 NTGEYFARRNYNSP
-659 SAEWQEL
+659 EWQEL
-666 AAQVSIN
+666 AKEVAEK
-673 GVRNAWMIAVAPNM
+673 GLRNAYLVAVAPNM

-712 DFRRPVVAPG
+712 DYRRPVIAPD
-722 LTVDTYPYYEKGAYR
+722 LNLSTYPYYEKGAYK

-745 QNARRQ
+745 QNGRRQ

-757 ISFNFYVPSTIR
+757 LSFNFYVPSGIK
-769 ASTLLD
+769 ASKLLE
-775 LHMTAWKEGLKTTY
+775 LHMTAWNEGLKTTY
-789 YVRSNDIDISE
+789 YVRSNDIDVEE

>member
-1 MSQTHSLPAA
+1 
-11 APLDTADV
+11 D
-19 DPTPAAA
+19 
-26 AAAQPDAAASEPSND
+26 
-41 QRAVTWIVKDGG
+41 
-53 NRRMAF
+53 
-59 DRSRLQRT
+59 
-67 LDRIHAE
+67 
-74 FPQLDVADYERKAFA
+74 
-89 FVEKKESLSADEMVD
+89 
-104 YLIREAESRVDIA
+104 
-117 TPEWEYFAA
+117 
-126 RLYLHRLYKRASKNR
+126 
-141 FYDAGEKYGSY
+141 KYGSY
-152 VGLQESLADR
+152 VGLQESLGER
-162 GVYSIDIL
+162 GIYSGNIL
-170 KNYSKD
+170 KNYSKED
-176 ELAEAGRMID
+176 LIAAGKLID
-186 PERDKLFA
+186 PEKDKLFT

-206 ATDNSRKVYELPQ
+206 ATDSERNVYELPQ

-225 ALYLMQDEKPR
+225 ALYLMQNEPKEK
-236 ERRMQLVGEAYW
+236 RMKLVEEAYW

-258 TPTLANAGKIGGQLS
+258 TPTLANAGKVGGQLS

-306 YLGYVRSSGSAIRGV
+306 YLGYVRSTGAAIRGV
-321 KNSSGG
+321 KGASGG
-327 VVPWIKQLNNTAVS
+327 VIPWIKQLNNTAVS

-354 YLDIWHRDIEAFLD
+354 YLDVFHKDIESFLD

-386 VCVPDIFM
+386 VCIPDIFM

-411 KEVKGWYLQDFFDEK
+411 KAKKGWYLQDFYDESK
-426 RGEGSF
+426 GEGTF
-432 RARYEEVVAD
+432 REKYEELVAD
-442 ERIGRKVVKAID
+442 ETISKKIVKAID
-454 MLKRIMVSQ
+454 IMKRIMMSQ

-479 MNPNKHQGMVYSSNL
+479 MNPNKHEGMVYSSNL
-494 CTEIL
+494 CTEIM
-499 QNMSPTRVIQEMISG
+499 QNMSPTKMIQEIISG
-514 DQIVTTKQAG
+514 DQIVITKQAG

-539 VTAQPDLLSPDVL
+539 VVAEEGTL
-552 ERLIRVQVR
+552 ERLIEVEVR

-566 IDLND
+566 IDLNE

-583 YRAIGLGT
+583 YRSIGLGT
-591 FGWHHLLAQKGIEW
+591 FGWHHLLALKNIAWDSEE
-605 NSRQA
+605 A
-610 EDYCDAL
+610 EKYADEL
-617 YERINYLTI
+617 YEQINYLAI
-626 QASLALAKEKGAYKV
+626 RASNKLAQEKGAYKV

-647 QNGEYFSKRGYD
+647 NTGEYFARRNYNSP
-659 SAEWQEL
+659 EWQEL
-666 AAQVSIN
+666 AKEVAEK
-673 GVRNAWMIAVAPNM
+673 GLRNAYLVAVAPNM

-712 DFRRPVVAPG
+712 DYRRPVIAPD
-722 LTVDTYPYYEKGAYR
+722 LNLSTYPYYEKGAYK

-745 QNARRQ
+745 QNGRRQ

-757 ISFNFYVPSTIR
+757 LSFNFYVPSGIK
-769 ASTLLD
+769 ASKLLE
-775 LHMTAWKEGLKTTY
+775 LHMTAWNEGLKTTY
-789 YVRSNDIDISE
+789 YVRSNDIDVEE

>member
-1 MSQTHSLPAA
+1 
-11 APLDTADV
+11 
-19 DPTPAAA
+19 
-26 AAAQPDAAASEPSND
+26 
-41 QRAVTWIVKDGG
+41 
-53 NRRMAF
+53 
-59 DRSRLQRT
+59 
-67 LDRIHAE
+67 
-74 FPQLDVADYERKAFA
+74 
-89 FVEKKESLSADEMVD
+89 
-104 YLIREAESRVDIA
+104 
-117 TPEWEYFAA
+117 
-126 RLYLHRLYKRASKNR
+126 
-141 FYDAGEKYGSY
+141 
-152 VGLQESLADR
+152 VGLQESPGER
-162 GVYSIDIL
+162 GIYSGNIL
-170 KNYSKD
+170 KNYSKED
-176 ELAEAGRMID
+176 LIAAGKLID
-186 PERDKLFA
+186 PEKDKLFT

-206 ATDNSRKVYELPQ
+206 ATDSERNVYELPQ

-225 ALYLMQDEKPR
+225 ALYLMQNEPKEK
-236 ERRMQLVGEAYW
+236 RMKLVEEAYW

-258 TPTLANAGKIGGQLS
+258 TPTLANAGKVGGQLS

-306 YLGYVRSSGSAIRGV
+306 YLGYVRSTGAAIRGV
-321 KNSSGG
+321 KGASGG
-327 VVPWIKQLNNTAVS
+327 VIPWIKQLNNTAVS

-354 YLDIWHRDIEAFLD
+354 YLDVFHKDIESFLD

-386 VCVPDIFM
+386 VCIPDIFM

-411 KEVKGWYLQDFFDEK
+411 KAKKGWYLQDFYDESK
-426 RGEGSF
+426 GEGTF
-432 RARYEEVVAD
+432 REKYEELVAD
-442 ERIGRKVVKAID
+442 ETISKKIVKAID
-454 MLKRIMVSQ
+454 IMKRIMMSQ

-479 MNPNKHQGMVYSSNL
+479 MNPNKHEGMVYSSNL
-494 CTEIL
+494 CTEIM
-499 QNMSPTRVIQEMISG
+499 QNMSPTKMIQEIISG
-514 DQIVTTKQAG
+514 DQIVITKQAG

-539 VTAQPDLLSPDVL
+539 VVAEEGTL
-552 ERLIRVQVR
+552 ERLIEVEVR

-566 IDLND
+566 IDLNE

-583 YRAIGLGT
+583 YRSIGLGT
-591 FGWHHLLAQKGIEW
+591 FGWHHLLALKNIAWDSEE
-605 NSRQA
+605 A
-610 EDYCDAL
+610 EKYADEL
-617 YERINYLTI
+617 YEQINYLAI
-626 QASLALAKEKGAYKV
+626 RASNKLAQEKGAYKV

-647 QNGEYFSKRGYD
+647 NTGEYFARRNYNSP
-659 SAEWQEL
+659 EWQEL
-666 AAQVSIN
+666 AKEVAEK
-673 GVRNAWMIAVAPNM
+673 GLRNAYLVAVAPNM

-712 DFRRPVVAPG
+712 DYRRPVIAPD
-722 LTVDTYPYYEKGAYR
+722 LNLSTYPYYEKGAYK

-745 QNARRQ
+745 QNGRRQ

-757 ISFNFYVPSTIR
+757 LSFNFYVPSGIK
-769 ASTLLD
+769 ASKLLE
-775 LHMTAWKEGLKTTY
+775 LHMTAWNEGLKTTY
-789 YVRSNDIDISE
+789 YVRSNDIDVEE

>member
-1 MSQTHSLPAA
+1 MKWGLQMT
-11 APLDTADV
+11 TY
-19 DPTPAAA
+19 
-26 AAAQPDAAASEPSND
+26 
-41 QRAVTWIVKDGG
+41 IVKDGG
-53 NRRMAF
+53 NRKLPF
-59 DRSRLQRT
+59 DKSRLDGY
-67 LDRIHAE
+67 LEKIHEE
-74 FPQLDVADYERKAFA
+74 FPKLDLEDYKRKVFN
-89 FVEKKESLSADEMVD
+89 FVEKKEDYAADELVD
-104 YLIREAESRVDIA
+104 YLIREAEARTDIHI
-117 TPEWEYFAA
+117 PEWEHFAA
-126 RLYLHRLYKRASKNR
+126 RLYLNKLYKKASKNR
-141 FYDAGEKYGSY
+141 FYNDDDKYGSY
-152 VGLQESLADR
+152 VGLQESLGER
-162 GVYSIDIL
+162 GIYSGNIL
-170 KNYSKD
+170 KNYSKED
-176 ELAEAGRMID
+176 LIAAGKLID
-186 PERDKLFA
+186 PEKDKLFT

-206 ATDNSRKVYELPQ
+206 ATDSERNVYELPQ

-225 ALYLMQDEKPR
+225 ALYLMQNEPKEK
-236 ERRMQLVGEAYW
+236 RMKLVEEAYW

-258 TPTLANAGKIGGQLS
+258 TPTLANAGKVGGQLS

-306 YLGYVRSSGSAIRGV
+306 YLGYVRSTGAAIRGV
-321 KNSSGG
+321 KGASGG
-327 VVPWIKQLNNTAVS
+327 VIPWIKQLNNTAVS

-354 YLDIWHRDIEAFLD
+354 YLDVFHKDIESFLD

-386 VCVPDIFM
+386 VCIPDIFM

-411 KEVKGWYLQDFFDEK
+411 KAKKGWYLQDFYDETK
-426 RGEGSF
+426 GEGTF
-432 RARYEEVVAD
+432 REKYDELVAD
-442 ERIGRKVVKAID
+442 ETISKKIVKAID
-454 MLKRIMVSQ
+454 IMKRVMMSQ

-479 MNPNKHQGMVYSSNL
+479 MNPNKHEGMVYSSNL
-494 CTEIL
+494 CTEIM
-499 QNMSPTRVIQEMISG
+499 QNMSPTKMIQEIISG
-514 DQIVTTKQAG
+514 DQIVITKQAG

-539 VTAQPDLLSPDVL
+539 VVAEEGTL
-552 ERLIRVQVR
+552 ERLIEVEVR

-566 IDLND
+566 IDLNE

-583 YRAIGLGT
+583 YRSIGLGT
-591 FGWHHLLAQKGIEW
+591 FGWHHLLALKNIGWDSEE
-605 NSRQA
+605 A
-610 EDYCDAL
+610 EKYADEL
-617 YERINYLTI
+617 YEQINYLAI
-626 QASLALAKEKGAYKV
+626 RASNKLAQEKGAYKV

-647 QNGEYFSKRGYD
+647 NTGEYFARRNYNSP
-659 SAEWQEL
+659 EWQEL
-666 AAQVSIN
+666 AKEVAEK
-673 GVRNAWMIAVAPNM
+673 GLRNAYLVAVAPNM

-712 DFRRPVVAPG
+712 DYRRPVIAPD
-722 LTVDTYPYYEKGAYR
+722 LNLSTYPYYEKGAYK

-745 QNARRQ
+745 QNGRRQ

-757 ISFNFYVPSTIR
+757 LSFNFYVPSGIK
-769 ASTLLD
+769 ASKLLE
-775 LHMTAWKEGLKTTY
+775 LHMTAWNEGLKTTY
-789 YVRSNDIDISE
+789 YVRSNDIDVEE